1 MQPCVVRSLVE
12 RLLAAGASVNITDLS
27 GEIALH
33 KAVVS
38 KKATVFDVIEI
49 LLQAEAKIN
58 ATTDRGATP
67 LLLASRHGHPNVVQK
82 LLSSGAAMDKPD
94 NNGWT
99 PLHWAARAGNDVTV
113 NILLDAGAKHLRNM
127 ELTPLDIAVEQD
139 AGCARERDQ
148 NSKAEIRKR
157 YAAIIRRLFSL
168 ETQR

>member
-1 MQPCVVRSLVE
+1 MHRAALTCKLSVVERLLTTGAWVDKRDSSGSTALHYAALCCEVSILE

-49 LLQAEAKIN
+49 LSQAEAKIN

-67 LLLASRHGHPNVVQK
+67 LLLASHHGHPNVVQK

-99 PLHWAARAGNDVTV
+99 PCTGQLVQAMM
-113 NILLDAGAKHLRNM
+113 LR
-127 ELTPLDIAVEQD
+127 LTF
-139 AGCARERDQ
+139 
-148 NSKAEIRKR
+148 
-157 YAAIIRRLFSL
+157 Y
-168 ETQR
+168 